1 MKITPEVFCNSPWY
15 ELHIFWNGDLAFC
28 CHQLTPPYDIEQ
40 KPNPYNIKTM
50 SIKEWYNSEPMQQ
63 ARMRMFE
70 DKQWSKCGEC
80 WLEEKLGGASS
91 RRHRSN
97 QKSVIFRQNIQ
108 QSLEQS
114 PSYPLIESSYN
125 NNGLTTSPP
134 VDLHIDLG
142 NHCNLACKMC
152 WPGASTTIATKMK
165 KLDIMPVDQYLK
177 YDWTKDQDVWDR
189 FLNELVEI
197 PNVKHIHIMGGE
209 PTIHPRF
216 KQLLDYLIANHNVQ
230 DYGFSFVT
238 NGTKFDQSIID
249 RLKKFARASVEISVE
264 TAEDSN
270 HYIRQ
275 GSVTSEVIEN
285 IKKYNANRADNFFV
299 TLRPCVSALS
309 LRDYWTLLKLALDE
323 ELMVKSRSVN
333 EPPHL
338 RPHVIPKAIR
348 ETYRQPYLDLLKE
361 YNLDLDYDHIDINE
375 SHYEN
380 QRNIVVDMIKQA
392 LTYIDMPD
400 HIDQKLQLTEMV
412 KQMKIWD
419 KEYTLDARTLY
430 PELKEILDENGY

>member
-1 MKITPEVFCNSPWY
+1 
-15 ELHIFWNGDLAFC
+15 
-28 CHQLTPPYDIEQ
+28 
-40 KPNPYNIKTM
+40 
-50 SIKEWYNSEPMQQ
+50 
-63 ARMRMFE
+63 
-70 DKQWSKCGEC
+70 
-80 WLEEKLGGASS
+80 
-91 RRHRSN
+91 
-97 QKSVIFRQNIQ
+97 
-108 QSLEQS
+108 
-114 PSYPLIESSYN
+114 
-125 NNGLTTSPP
+125 
-134 VDLHIDLG
+134 
-142 NHCNLACKMC
+142 MC

-238 NGTKFDQSIID
+238 NGTKYDQSIID